1 MHFRQLRYFAA
12 IYEQGSLSRAAAH
25 CRVAVSALS
34 HHLANMEV
42 EYGAELFIRQ
52 RRGVHPTAA
61 GQRLYGHAKSILKAV
76 AAMEDDLRHAGVEI
90 AGEVSVI
97 MAQSAIKAVGVD
109 LFKRVVEEYPNL
121 RLVITES
128 LSGPTLNQ
136 LMSNQAD
143 MALIYNPPNDP
154 VLKRFPLLEEEM
166 VLIGTASIIGDTDEP
181 ITFTQMLELP
191 MMLLRQGVF
200 PQALMED
207 PRLLKKLEG
216 QARFQINS
224 LAALGPLLASG
235 AACAVASR
243 LALHDHIAEGNV
255 RYRRVVEPELW
266 RSLYICEKADRP
278 STFAIEKVRQMI
290 TEVVHSAVARRRWDA
305 KFISPGF

>member
-1 MHFRQLRYFAA
+1 MDFRQLRYFAA
-12 IYEQGSLSRAAAH
+12 IYEQGGLSRAAAH

-34 HHLANMEV
+34 HHLANMEA
-42 EYGAELFIRQ
+42 EYGTELFTRQ
-52 RRGVHPTAA
+52 RRGMHPTAA
-61 GQRLYGHAKSILKAV
+61 GERLYGHAKSILKAV
-76 AAMEDDLRHAGVEI
+76 AAVEDDLRHAGAEI
-90 AGEVSVI
+90 AGEVSVV
-97 MAQSAIKAVGVD
+97 MAQSAIKAVGID

-128 LSGPTLNQ
+128 LSGSTLSH
-136 LMSNQAD
+136 LMSNRSD
-143 MALIYNPPNDP
+143 IALIYNPPNDP

-200 PQALMED
+200 PQSLMED

-235 AACAVASR
+235 AACAVASK
-243 LALHDHIAEGNV
+243 LALHDHIVEGNV
-255 RYRRVVEPELW
+255 RYRRVIEPELW
-266 RSLYICEKADRP
+266 RSLCICEKADRP

-290 TEVVHSAVARRRWDA
+290 TEIVHGAVARGRWDA
-305 KFISPGF
+305 KFMSPGF

>member
-1 MHFRQLRYFAA
+1 MDLRQLRYFAA
-12 IYEQGSLSRAAAH
+12 IYEQGGLSRAAAH

-34 HHLANMEV
+34 HHLANMEA
-42 EYGAELFIRQ
+42 EYGTELFTRQ
-52 RRGVHPTAA
+52 RRGMHPTAA
-61 GQRLYGHAKSILKAV
+61 GERLYGHAKSILKAV
-76 AAMEDDLRHAGVEI
+76 AAVEDDLRHAESEI
-90 AGEVSVI
+90 AGEVSVV
-97 MAQSAIKAVGVD
+97 MAQSAIKAVGID
-109 LFKRVVEEYPNL
+109 LFKRVVQEYPNL

-128 LSGPTLNQ
+128 LSGSALSY
-136 LMSNQAD
+136 LMSNRSD
-143 MALIYNPPNDP
+143 IALVYNPPSDP

-166 VLIGTASIIGDTDEP
+166 VLIGTAAIIGDTDEP

-235 AACAVASR
+235 AACAVASK

-255 RYRRVVEPELW
+255 RYRRVIEPELW

-290 TEVVHSAVARRRWDA
+290 AEVVRGAVARGRWDA
-305 KFISPGF
+305 KMSPGV